1 MDAPSRRARPWRP
14 TGLPGIVDVVTGR
27 GSGPSAEAALGEPF
41 DGQEVLAALAALE
54 ISTWSY
60 EWEPTVRHLGPM
72 SQDFMAAFGLGAD
85 DRKIDLLDA
94 NGVNM
99 VAIQALLRRL
109 QTLEAEVAALRGRS
123 DRSG

>member
-1 MDAPSRRARPWRP
+1 MHDDGVGSATQA
-14 TGLPGIVDVVTGR
+14 GLR
-27 GSGPSAEAALGEPF
+27 EPF
-41 DGQEVLAALAALE
+41 DGRQVLDKLAALE

-60 EWEPTVRHLGPM
+60 EWEPTIRHLGPM

-85 DRKIDLLDA
+85 ERKIDLLDA

-109 QTLEAEVAALRGRS
+109 QALEAEVEALRAAR
-123 DRSG
+123 